1 LLRLIEKILQTVRN
15 TNQQKLKN
23 MKALI
28 TSIVAMFILATAS
41 ASNFEGIKVASAG
54 KPALEATF
62 STEKA
67 STATI
72 SITNQ
77 AGVVV
82 KTTTVAATKGTNT
95 FSLIDVAT
103 LEEGTFTI
111 TPGQQQFS
119 D

>member
-1 LLRLIEKILQTVRN
+1 
-15 TNQQKLKN
+15 
-23 MKALI
+23 MKALF

-41 ASNFEGIKVASAG
+41 ATDFGGIKVMAAG

-62 STEKA
+62 CTDKA
-67 STATI
+67 TTATI

-82 KTTTVAATKGTNT
+82 KTTTIAATKGTNT
-95 FSLIDVAT
+95 FSLIDLAS

-111 TPGQQQFS
+111 SLVTNSTTSTTTFINFKSEGL
-119 D
+119 